1 MPLNSS
7 IDLAVLA
14 GRLSPTLPI
23 YYIGKW
29 QLVTVLS
36 SQPQPQQNKFFSDHP
51 ATSVKSFHHL
61 YSD

>member
-36 SQPQPQQNKFFSDHP
+36 SQPQPQ
-51 ATSVKSFHHL
+51 
-61 YSD
+61 